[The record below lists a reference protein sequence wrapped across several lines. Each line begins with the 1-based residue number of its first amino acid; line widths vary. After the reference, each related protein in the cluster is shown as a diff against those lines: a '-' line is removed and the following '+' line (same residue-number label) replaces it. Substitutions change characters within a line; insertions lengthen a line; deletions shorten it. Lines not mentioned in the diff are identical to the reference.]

1 MENKMF
7 CYQCQETA
15 GCTGCTVMGVCG
27 KNPEV
32 AAMQDLLIYVT
43 KGLAAVCVQLREEG
57 KEVCRD
63 TNHMVTLNLFTTITN
78 ANFDNESIIKRIKDT
93 LARKEKLLGRVE
105 NKDAL
110 PEASRWNGSEDE
122 FETKSKGVGVLAT
135 ENEDIRSLR
144 ELIVYGLKGLAAY
157 SKHAN
162 ALMNDD
168 EEVDAFIQE
177 ALTMTMDDSLSVDD
191 LVALTLETGKFGVQ
205 GMALLDTANTS
216 TYGNPEI
223 TEVNIGVG
231 KNPGILISG
240 HDLKD
245 LEMLLEQT
253 KGTGVDVYTHSEM
266 LPAHYYPFFKKYDN
280 FVGNYG
286 NAWWKQKEEFE
297 SFNGPILMTTN
308 CVIPPKGKYKDRLW
322 TTGATGVEGCRHID
336 GAYGE
341 KKDFSGIIE
350 QAKTCE
356 PPKEIESGKIV
367 GGFAHE
373 QVFALADKVVDAVKS
388 GAIKKFIVMA
398 GCDGRQKSRN
408 YYTEFAEKLP
418 KDTVILTA
426 GCAKYKYNKLPL
438 GDIGGI
444 PRVLDAGQCNDSY
457 SLALIALKL
466 KEVFGLD
473 DVNQLP
479 LAYNIAWYE
488 QKAVIVLLALLY
500 LGVKNIHLGPTLPAF
515 LSPNVANVL
524 VENFGISGIGT
535 VEDDMKMFFEE

>member
-168 EEVDAFIQE
+168 EEVDAFIQK

-216 TYGNPEI
+216 TYGNQLQ
-223 TEVNIGVG
+223 IGRA
-231 KNPGILISG
+231 S
-240 HDLKD
+240 
-245 LEMLLEQT
+245 
-253 KGTGVDVYTHSEM
+253 
-266 LPAHYYPFFKKYDN
+266 
-280 FVGNYG
+280 
-286 NAWWKQKEEFE
+286 
-297 SFNGPILMTTN
+297 
-308 CVIPPKGKYKDRLW
+308 
-322 TTGATGVEGCRHID
+322 CR
-336 GAYGE
+336 E
-341 KKDFSGIIE
+341 
-350 QAKTCE
+350 
-356 PPKEIESGKIV
+356 
-367 GGFAHE
+367 
-373 QVFALADKVVDAVKS
+373 
-388 GAIKKFIVMA
+388 
-398 GCDGRQKSRN
+398 
-408 YYTEFAEKLP
+408 
-418 KDTVILTA
+418 
-426 GCAKYKYNKLPL
+426 
-438 GDIGGI
+438 
-444 PRVLDAGQCNDSY
+444 RV
-457 SLALIALKL
+457 
-466 KEVFGLD
+466 
-473 DVNQLP
+473 
-479 LAYNIAWYE
+479 
-488 QKAVIVLLALLY
+488 
-500 LGVKNIHLGPTLPAF
+500 
-515 LSPNVANVL
+515 
-524 VENFGISGIGT
+524 
-535 VEDDMKMFFEE
+535 